1 MIRCMRSRFADRDR
15 FAEFFAQRTL
25 PPGPSNQ
32 ETLLQGKLGQVAFP
46 KSGPEPHMHPVEHEV
61 KLGGAGFGRNE

>member
-1 MIRCMRSRFADRDR
+1 MRSRFADQNR

-25 PPGPSNQ
+25 PPVPSNQ

-46 KSGPEPHMHPVEHEV
+46 KSGPESFAIQAKHEV